1 MYKGQ
6 RIGVV
11 IPAYNEE
18 KLIAPTL
25 ETLPDFVDIVVVI
38 DDCSSDG
45 TSARVA
51 AVQENDPRVRL
62 LRNEVNQGVGASVVR
77 GYNEV
82 LAEGVDIACV
92 MAGDAQCD
100 PDYLHAL
107 LDKIV
112 DEGWDMA
119 KGNRFLYSSETV
131 KQMPRYRQIGN
142 IVLTILTKAASGYW
156 SLFDSQNGYLAV
168 RAEMLRRLEL
178 PRIARRYDLE
188 NSMLINMN
196 IAGARVTD
204 VAIPPIYGEEVS
216 GIRLWKVLP
225 RMMLTLLGGFFARI
239 YRKYVIYN
247 FHPIALFLYSG
258 LLLMLWGIVFG
269 VFALIGS
276 LGDDSATT
284 GTVMLSVLP
293 FLMGFQLVLSGLVLD
308 IQNEPK

>member
-11 IPAYNEE
+11 IPAFNEE
-18 KLIAPTL
+18 RLITPTL

-38 DDCSSDG
+38 DDCSSDA
-45 TSARVA
+45 TPERVT

-82 LAEGVDIACV
+82 LADGVDIACV

-100 PDYLHAL
+100 PEYLHAL
-107 LDKIV
+107 LDKLV

-119 KGNRFLYSSETV
+119 KGNRFLYSTETV